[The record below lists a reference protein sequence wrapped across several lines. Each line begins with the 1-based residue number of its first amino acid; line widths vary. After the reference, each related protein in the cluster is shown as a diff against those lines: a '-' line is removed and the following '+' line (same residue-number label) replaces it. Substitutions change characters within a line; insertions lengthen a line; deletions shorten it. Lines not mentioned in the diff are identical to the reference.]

1 MKETTGDANTE
12 ARSASQIDDTMI
24 GLVAPVVA
32 VCSPHAAS
40 SQPSGRPEGSVA
52 RASATVALSPTEA
65 AAIVPASPI
74 CAHQARLVDP
84 GVLSTVRVR
93 YPLLDRG
100 DGRTLLID
108 IGTWEK
114 TTWEAALAS
123 AMPIVQ
129 SFEFSR

>member
-1 MKETTGDANTE
+1 
-12 ARSASQIDDTMI
+12 MI

-32 VCSPHAAS
+32 ACSPHAAS

-74 CAHQARLVDP
+74 RAHQARLMDP
-84 GVLSTVRVR
+84 GVLNTGRVR

-100 DGRTLLID
+100 DGRTLIFV
-108 IGTWEK
+108 T
-114 TTWEAALAS
+114 EAGDKARWAAVAG

-129 SFEFSR
+129 SFEFAR